1 MQLRVAPENP
11 LEWLALQTNQV
22 PIPLLHAQIM
32 PVIAKAVLEAADRGV
47 FEAFGADSRTAVEV
61 ADRCGLH
68 PKAVGELLGLLTALG
83 YLTYADERFSLTD
96 MARRWVL
103 AAEPASAFGMLRF
116 NNQLMWHWLDH
127 LGTYLQ
133 TGQGL
138 NYHDTLTP
146 DQWTVYQA
154 GMVAATA
161 TEAAEFGRRAPVPKT
176 VRAGVPTQMLDI
188 GGAHGQHSVALCR
201 RYPALTSAILDLPAA
216 IDKAGPLLAAQHIG
230 DRVRHQPGNALTD
243 DLGQNQYDLMLLSS
257 LAHHFTDAQ
266 NRDLT
271 RRVARA
277 LRPNGVFIV
286 NEFIRPEPGAK
297 PELVGSSTDLFYG
310 MTSAAGNY
318 SVAEIHDWFR
328 DAGLIPRKT
337 IGYLTLPGR
346 FQVVATKK

>member
-32 PVIAKAVLEAADRGV
+32 PVVAKAVLEAADRGV
-47 FEAFGADSRTAVEV
+47 FEAFGNESRTANEV
-61 ADRCGLH
+61 AARCNLH

-83 YLTYADERFSLTD
+83 YLTFADNRFALTA

-103 AAEPASAFGMLRF
+103 ASDPASAFGMLRF

-138 NYHDTLTP
+138 NYHDTLTA
-146 DQWTVYQA
+146 DQWAVYQG

-161 TEAAEFGRRAPVPKT
+161 TEAQEFGRRAPVPKSAT
-176 VRAGVPTQMLDI
+176 RMLDI
-188 GGAHGQHSVALCR
+188 GGAHGQHSAALCR
-201 RYPALTSAILDLPAA
+201 RLPALQSIILDLPAA
-216 IDKAGPLLAAQHIG
+216 IEQAAPLLTTQNLG
-230 DRVRHQPGNALTD
+230 DRIRHQPGNALTD
-243 DLGQNQYDLMLLSS
+243 DLGESQYDIVLLSS
-257 LAHHFTDAQ
+257 LAHHFTDSQ
-266 NRDLT
+266 NADLT

-277 LRPNGVFIV
+277 LRPGGVFIV
-286 NEFIRPEPGAK
+286 NEFIRPETGAK

-318 SVAEIHDWFR
+318 SVAEIQSWFR
-328 DAGLIPRKT
+328 DAGLMLHKT
-337 IGYLTLPGR
+337 VGYLTLPGR
-346 FQVVATKK
+346 MQVVARKK

>member
-1 MQLRVAPENP
+1 MQLRVAPENL

-22 PIPLLHAQIM
+22 PIPLLHAQLM

-47 FEAFGADSRTAVEV
+47 FDAFANQARTVDEIATS
-61 ADRCGLH
+61 CTLH

-83 YLTYADERFSLTD
+83 YMTFANDRFALTD

-103 AAEPASAFGMLRF
+103 ESEPMSAFGMLRY

-138 NYHDTLTP
+138 NYHDSLTT
-146 DQWTVYQA
+146 DQWAVYQR

-161 TEAAEFGRRAPVPKT
+161 TEAIEFGRRAPVPKHAKT
-176 VRAGVPTQMLDI
+176 MLDI

-201 RYPALTSAILDLPAA
+201 RLPDLEAILLDLPSAVEQAA
-216 IDKAGPLLAAQHIG
+216 PLLATQG
-230 DRVRHQPGNALTD
+230 MGSRVRHQPGNALTD
-243 DLGQNQYDLMLLSS
+243 DLGENQYDIVLLSS
-257 LAHHFTDAQ
+257 LAHHFTDTQ
-266 NRDLT
+266 NQDLT
-271 RRVARA
+271 QRVARA
-277 LRPNGVFIV
+277 LRPGGVFIV
-286 NEFIRPEPGAK
+286 NEFIRPEPGAN

-318 SVAEIHDWFR
+318 SVADIQRWFR
-328 DAGLIPRKT
+328 DAGLMPYKT

-346 FQVVATKK
+346 MQVVGKSPTRR